1 MRTAKDNFWLDT
13 RYEAGPAL
21 AGDHET
27 DVAIIGGGFTGV
39 ASAYFMKKRF
49 PEKRV
54 IVLESEFIGFGSS
67 GRNSGIAAGMLGNSA
82 FLLKKTHGIENTAG
96 LQRPADNSVSRYTNI
111 PAVLISSPD
120 PRHICTHH

>member
-13 RYEAGPAL
+13 PYEAGPAL

-49 PEKRV
+49 PEKRI
-54 IVLESEFIGFGSS
+54 IVLAQLRPSLTEFG
-67 GRNSGIAAGMLGNSA
+67 GRR
-82 FLLKKTHGIENTAG
+82 ENF
-96 LQRPADNSVSRYTNI
+96 SMVSRVGRGFTLN
-111 PAVLISSPD
+111 SD
-120 PRHICTHH
+120 